1 MKQNIEQEKSIIN
14 ETLLNSIPGGIIIVK
29 VVENNIECLYFNE
42 AFAKL
47 SGRTH
52 DELQRYLDSGVNVI
66 DIINEVFGKQAVLIE
81 QIEVYKDAANIITTE
96 ITEEQ
101 KADLVTKINEKYGT
115 ELSADNITIEEHS
128 KIRGR
133 DLIKPYIAP
142 FAIATAIILVY
153 FMIRYYKLNSLKV
166 LLKSAGIIVLAQ
178 LVLLGIMAITR
189 MQIGELTIPFVLVV
203 YVLSLLISTKKFDD
217 DLEKIKV
224 EAKK

>member
-1 MKQNIEQEKSIIN
+1 MKQKSTKILVI
-14 ETLLNSIPGGIIIVK
+14 LIALILIVGAIMIGVK
-29 VVENNIECLYFNE
+29 GLAFELKYQNGKQVE
-42 AFAKL
+42 
-47 SGRTH
+47 
-52 DELQRYLDSGVNVI
+52 I
-66 DIINEVFGKQAVLIE
+66 DLGKEFDIKDMQAITNEVFGKQAVLIE
-81 QIEVYKDAANIITTE
+81 QIEVYKDAANIITTD

-142 FAIATAIILVY
+142 FAISTAIILVY